1 MRPEVRC
8 TSQTAT
14 ELTTETQPSNG
25 RLSKHKSSRPYCR
38 RILLNPTTPIP
49 HSFETERFLIRR
61 YATSDDEV
69 LYQAARE
76 SIAKVFE
83 FLPWCHPDY
92 QKQDATDWLKT
103 IAPSWKDGSA
113 YNFGIFS
120 KTDNEFYGGCG
131 LNQING
137 HPIANLGY
145 WTKTSSSGRGI
156 ATEAT
161 IGLARFCTK
170 KLDLQRIEIVMSIQ
184 NGASKA
190 VAEASG
196 AQFEGRARNRL
207 LLHGK
212 RHDAFIYSITP
223 ADLKI
228 ELLPKLNNTK
238 PHSHLMTNK

>member
-1 MRPEVRC
+1 MN
-8 TSQTAT
+8 
-14 ELTTETQPSNG
+14 L
-25 RLSKHKSSRPYCR
+25 
-38 RILLNPTTPIP
+38 TTPIP

-61 YATSDDEV
+61 YETSDVEV

-76 SIAKVFE
+76 SIAQVFE

-92 QKQDATDWLKT
+92 QKRDATDWLET
-103 IAPSWKDGSA
+103 IAPNWKDGSV

-120 KTDNEFYGGCG
+120 KDGTEFHGGCG
-131 LNQING
+131 VNQIDG

-145 WTKTSSSGRGI
+145 WVKTPSAGKGI

-161 IGLARFCTK
+161 IGLARFCTEK
-170 KLDLQRIEIVMSIQ
+170 MGLQRIEIVMSIQ
-184 NGASKA
+184 NRASKA

-212 RHDAFIYSITP
+212 RHDALIYSITP
-223 ADLKI
+223 ADLK
-228 ELLPKLNNTK
+228 
-238 PHSHLMTNK
+238 